1 MSALAKAD
9 ELEILEMVFPN
20 RKFQIT
26 EYVRDELDRS
36 KQEGFAFPDEIFEF
50 CGITTLNEDEL
61 KVYESTESLTI
72 SKTDMKN
79 LIIAR
84 SRDIPL
90 LTNDSKLYRKA
101 VKKGVKVYDLKQI
114 LKVIYLEGLVSKNE
128 LKEIVGKIEE
138 KDNTYIKEKE
148 ELFKG

>member
-1 MSALAKAD
+1 
-9 ELEILEMVFPN
+9 
-20 RKFQIT
+20 
-26 EYVRDELDRS
+26 
-36 KQEGFAFPDEIFEF
+36 
-50 CGITTLNEDEL
+50 
-61 KVYESTESLTI
+61 
-72 SKTDMKN
+72 
-79 LIIAR
+79 
-84 SRDIPL
+84 
-90 LTNDSKLYRKA
+90 SKLYRKA